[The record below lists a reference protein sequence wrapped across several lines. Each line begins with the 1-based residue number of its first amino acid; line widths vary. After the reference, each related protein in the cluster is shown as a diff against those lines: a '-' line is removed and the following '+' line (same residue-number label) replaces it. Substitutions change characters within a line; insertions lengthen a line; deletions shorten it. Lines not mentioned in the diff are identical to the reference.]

1 MTDRLTEQELQE
13 AERLCEAATPGPW
26 EWDERAPHLLN
37 APFQTNDPNDTSRV
51 GGDSIILMLN
61 RGQRSHLKKQNAAMI
76 IVGRNLL
83 PRAVAEL
90 LELRAIVDRLPVTDD
105 GVHVAPGDKAFL
117 LYATTIGLVIA
128 DNVDFEMAYQYC
140 GMDECNPR
148 PAFWLGLYSTLE
160 TAQAAK
166 EKSHE

>member
-1 MTDRLTEQELQE
+1 MTDRLTEQELQVIEE
-13 AERLCEAATPGPW
+13 APTRHLSPLTATYAC
-26 EWDERAPHLLN
+26 R
-37 APFQTNDPNDTSRV
+37 
-51 GGDSIILMLN
+51 
-61 RGQRSHLKKQNAAMI
+61 
-76 IVGRNLL
+76 IVKELA